1 MRVEF
6 ILFLLYLLQLGV
18 VSSVSVSSNGTVTI
32 RIKK

>member
-1 MRVEF
+1 MRVEY
-6 ILFLLYLLQLGV
+6 ILFLLNLLQLGV